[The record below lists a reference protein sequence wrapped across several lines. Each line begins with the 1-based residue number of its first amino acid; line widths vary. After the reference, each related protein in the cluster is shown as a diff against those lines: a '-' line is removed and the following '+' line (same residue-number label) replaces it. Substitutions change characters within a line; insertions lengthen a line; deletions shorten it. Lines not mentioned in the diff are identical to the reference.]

1 MVDFFLAP
9 SGLCPTET
17 TLGRGLTLVV
27 DSDSCF
33 LVDVW
38 GGRVGSRKTNV
49 LVAGCFFYCSS
60 PFERC
65 WLVVLVRAGV

>member
-1 MVDFFLAP
+1 MVENRWVGVNEEMVPDGGFFFPAP
-9 SGLCPTET
+9 SGLCPAET

-38 GGRVGSRKTNV
+38 GG
-49 LVAGCFFYCSS
+49 
-60 PFERC
+60 
-65 WLVVLVRAGV
+65 